1 MLFSGNKTAFVHA
14 YMIRNING
22 VLHNGKQSSSVV
34 TIFTEQGKVEAVKSL
49 SGYDAMRWDEHQ
61 FCSKRMT
68 STSVVFELSFFDK
81 VIWTKKEMV
90 L

>member
-49 SGYDAMRWDEHQ
+49 SGYDAVR
-61 FCSKRMT
+61 
-68 STSVVFELSFFDK
+68 
-81 VIWTKKEMV
+81 
-90 L
+90 

>member
-1 MLFSGNKTAFVHA
+1 MVIGICIFTFISSLPCLHTVLQAIPTSFFPTFLMLFSGNKTAFVHA

-49 SGYDAMRWDEHQ
+49 SGYDAVR
-61 FCSKRMT
+61 
-68 STSVVFELSFFDK
+68 
-81 VIWTKKEMV
+81 
-90 L
+90 